1 MWTEIS
7 DAILIIAEIVFITE
21 FTDGHISAVDV
32 KPDIGDRSQ
41 PFSRSQLDD
50 DNEIP
55 DSNLASGNPESTS
68 IRDFETGSTVRIYSS
83 ANFVCSDIEIMRNG
97 NESVSMTI
105 YPCKVCRSDF
115 FDLDCLK
122 CHMVAD
128 CSFVQICSW

>member
-1 MWTEIS
+1 MWTDIS

-21 FTDGHISAVDV
+21 FTDDHISAVDV

-41 PFSRSQLDD
+41 PVSRSRLDD
-50 DNEIP
+50 DQDIF
-55 DSNLASGNPESTS
+55 DSKPESTS
-68 IRDFETGSTVRIYSS
+68 IKDFETGSTVRIYSS